1 MRQLLTMAEARDRQA
16 WNRLSVLLAL
26 TANCHRDPKKQRALR
41 PEDFNPYA
49 RRRAGVRIT
58 SDTVEALKALVPE
71 NGKVRG

>member
-1 MRQLLTMAEARDRQA
+1 MAEARDRQA
-16 WNRLSVLLAL
+16 WARLSVLLAL